1 MANTHF
7 KFNQFTKMLRDVI
20 NMGKTLFGYTLLVTV
35 NPPINFLNFNIKII
49 TPWFSYKTN
58 QLINNR

>member
-1 MANTHF
+1 
-7 KFNQFTKMLRDVI
+7 MLRDVI